1 MEEIFDIYTRSGQHI
16 GKESRQIC
24 HSPNPGFYHKPVWIW
39 IINDKGEVLVQKRA
53 AVKKNDPNKWDM
65 PSAGHVLAGE
75 TSIEGAIRE
84 TQEELG
90 VPTKESDYKFIC
102 EYICDS
108 SYEIA
113 QVYLLK
119 LNLNLNDFKLQ
130 ENEVEKIQWMTYGEF
145 KKLFYSEEFVEYDE
159 DYRNFV
165 LNMLKENINTDN
177 PHVLKYKKSEI
188 NE

>member
-16 GKESRQIC
+16 GKERRQIC

-53 AVKKNDPNKWDM
+53 AVKKDDPNKWDM

-113 QVYLLK
+113 QVYLLIFSLSKTLYPLFSGSLALSINAILSLNTNTPGYISFKRSFNTSFILDSDINPSSK
-119 LNLNLNDFKLQ
+119 LSFL
-130 ENEVEKIQWMTYGEF
+130 
-145 KKLFYSEEFVEYDE
+145 
-159 DYRNFV
+159 
-165 LNMLKENINTDN
+165 
-177 PHVLKYKKSEI
+177 
-188 NE
+188 